1 MRMKMILSGALA
13 VMFVAACGQA
23 SEPQQAAAPAQNLVE
38 PAEEGPAQ
46 VPEIIPNEAPLPS
59 GHPNSIQPE
68 TTLNISATGS
78 VQAEPDIAFV
88 TAGVQSEAKT
98 AKDAM
103 AQNSAAMNG
112 VFTALKQA
120 NIADKD
126 MQTSNF
132 SLSPKYNYSSR
143 SNNESP
149 RITGYTASNQVTVKV
164 RDLEN
169 LGTTMDT
176 LVEAG
181 GNTFSGLRFGLNDD
195 KAVKDEARALAM
207 AEAMSRA
214 KIYADAAGYEVA
226 RIVTLSESGGA
237 RPQPMMEMARM
248 RSADVATSIASGEV
262 GYNITVNVM
271 FELRKAE

>member
-1 MRMKMILSGALA
+1 MGMKTILSGVLA
-13 VMFVAACGQA
+13 FTLVAACGQ
-23 SEPQQAAAPAQNLVE
+23 SPEPQQALPPAQTLVE
-38 PAEEGPAQ
+38 KQEESPAPM
-46 VPEIIPNEAPLPS
+46 PEIIPNEEPLPS

-78 VQAEPDIAFV
+78 VQSEPDIAFV

-120 NIADKD
+120 NIADND

-164 RDLEN
+164 RDLDN
-169 LGTTMDT
+169 LGATMDT

-207 AEAMSRA
+207 KEALSRA
-214 KIYADAAGYEVA
+214 QIYADAAGYEVA
-226 RIVTLSESGGA
+226 RIVTLSEGGGSY
-237 RPQPMMEMARM
+237 PQPMMEMAQM
-248 RSADVATSIASGEV
+248 QSARSATPIASGEV
-262 GYNITVNVM
+262 GYTMTVNVM